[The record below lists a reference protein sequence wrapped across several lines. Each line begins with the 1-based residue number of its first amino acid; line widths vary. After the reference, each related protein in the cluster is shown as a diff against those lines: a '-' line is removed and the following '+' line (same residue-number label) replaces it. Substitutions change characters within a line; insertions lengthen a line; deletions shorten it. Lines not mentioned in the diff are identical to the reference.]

1 MSVTEEPQRILTPL
15 QINQKIT
22 RMAYEVYERNFTEK
36 EIVIAG
42 IVGEGYEFAKRLS
55 AEISRISPLAV
66 KLIELRFDIHAPRQS
81 YIDFEGGEDVLED
94 HVVVVADVV
103 LNTARTMTFSLQPFL
118 SKGVKKLQVA
128 VIVDRSHRL
137 YPVSADYV
145 GYSLSTTVNEHIKVI
160 LSRPG
165 EEGAY
170 LQ

>member
-1 MSVTEEPQRILTPL
+1 MSAFEEPLKILTPL
-15 QINQKIT
+15 QIEQKIR

-55 AEISRISPLAV
+55 AEISRISPMTV
-66 KLIELRFDIHAPRQS
+66 RLIELRFDVHAPKQS
-81 YIDFEGGEDVLED
+81 YIDFGSDEVVLED

-118 SKGVKKLQVA
+118 QKGVRKLQVA
-128 VIVDRSHRL
+128 VVVDRSHRL

-145 GYSLSTTVNEHIKVI
+145 GYSLSTTINEHVQVI
-160 LSRPG
+160 LSKPDQ
-165 EEGAY
+165 EGAY

>member
-1 MSVTEEPQRILTPL
+1 MATIEEPQKILTPL
-15 QINQKIT
+15 QIEQKIR

-55 AEISRISPLAV
+55 AEISRISPLEV
-66 KLIELRFDIHAPRQS
+66 RLIELRFDIHAPKQS
-81 YIDFEGGEDVLED
+81 YIDFGNDEVVLED

-118 SKGVKKLQVA
+118 QKGVRKLQVA

-145 GYSLSTTVNEHIKVI
+145 GYSLSTTINEHVQVI
-160 LSRPG
+160 LSKPDQ
-165 EEGAY
+165 EGAY

>member
-1 MSVTEEPQRILTPL
+1 MSAIEEPLKILTPL
-15 QINQKIT
+15 QIEQKIR

-55 AEISRISPLAV
+55 AEISRISPLEV
-66 KLIELRFDIHAPRQS
+66 RLIELRFDVHAPKQS
-81 YIDFEGGEDVLED
+81 YIDFGDDELVLED

-118 SKGVKKLQVA
+118 QKGVRKLQVA
-128 VIVDRSHRL
+128 VVVDRSHRL

-145 GYSLSTTVNEHIKVI
+145 GYSLSTTINEHVQVI
-160 LSRPG
+160 LSKPDQ
-165 EEGAY
+165 EGAY

>member
-1 MSVTEEPQRILTPL
+1 MSVTEEPQKILSLT
-15 QINQKIT
+15 QINQKIK
-22 RMAYEVYERNFTEK
+22 RMAYEVYERNFEEK
-36 EIVIAG
+36 EIVVAG
-42 IVGEGYEFAKRLS
+42 IVGEGYAFAKRLA
-55 AEISRISPLAV
+55 AEITSISPLGV
-66 KLIELRFDIHAPRQS
+66 KLIELRFDVHAPKQS
-81 YIDFEGGEDVLED
+81 SIEFENDQVILED

-118 SKGVKKLQVA
+118 QTGVKKLQVA
-128 VIVDRSHRL
+128 VIVDRNHRL

-145 GYSLSTTVNEHIKVI
+145 GYSLSTTIHEHIQVI

>member
-1 MSVTEEPQRILTPL
+1 MSAIEEPQKILTPL
-15 QINQKIT
+15 QIGQKIR

-42 IVGEGYEFAKRLS
+42 IVGEGYEFAKRLA
-55 AEISRISPLAV
+55 AEISRISPMEV
-66 KLIELRFDIHAPRQS
+66 RLIELRFDVHAPKQS
-81 YIDFEGGEDVLED
+81 YIDFGNDEVVLED

-118 SKGVKKLQVA
+118 QKGVRKLQVA
-128 VIVDRSHRL
+128 VVVDRSHRL

-145 GYSLSTTVNEHIKVI
+145 GYSLSTTINEHVQVI
-160 LSRPG
+160 LSKPDQ
-165 EEGAY
+165 EGAY

>member
-1 MSVTEEPQRILTPL
+1 MSAIGEPHKILTPL
-15 QINQKIT
+15 QIEQKIR

-55 AEISRISPLAV
+55 SEISRISPLEV
-66 KLIELRFDIHAPRQS
+66 RLIELRFDIHAPKQS
-81 YIDFEGGEDVLED
+81 YIDFGNDEVVLED

-118 SKGVKKLQVA
+118 QKGVRKLQVA

-145 GYSLSTTVNEHIKVI
+145 GYSLSTTINEHVQVI
-160 LSRPG
+160 LSKP
-165 EEGAY
+165 EQEGAY
-170 LQ
+170 LR

>member
-1 MSVTEEPQRILTPL
+1 MSVTEAPQKILSLL
-15 QINQKIT
+15 QIDQKIK

-36 EIVIAG
+36 EIVVAG
-42 IVGEGYEFAKRLS
+42 IVGEGYEFAKRLT
-55 AEISRISPLAV
+55 AEIMRISPLKV
-66 KLIELRFDIHAPRQS
+66 KLIELRFDVHAPKQS
-81 YIDFEGGEDVLED
+81 HIDFEDDQVVLED
-94 HVVVVADVV
+94 HVVIVADAV

-118 SKGVKKLQVA
+118 QKGVKKLQVA
-128 VIVDRSHRL
+128 VVVDRSHRL

-145 GYSLSTTVNEHIKVI
+145 GYALSTTINEHIQVI